1 MSDINNDTTENKVE
15 SSNTFTVNNQE
26 YTITHDNEKGVC
38 VKPVEKPVEPSN
50 GGGAKKQ
57 QKQQQR
63 KSAKKQQKQQK
74 RKSAKKQQQKQ
85 KSAKKQQQQQK
96 QKKK

>member
-57 QKQQQR
+57 QKQQT
-63 KSAKKQQKQQK
+63 

-85 KSAKKQQQQQK
+85 KSAKKQQQQK